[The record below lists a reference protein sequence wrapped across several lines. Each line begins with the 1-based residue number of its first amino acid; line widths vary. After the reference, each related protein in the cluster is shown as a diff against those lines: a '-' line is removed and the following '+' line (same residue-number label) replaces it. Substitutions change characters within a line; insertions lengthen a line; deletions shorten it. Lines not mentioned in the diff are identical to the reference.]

1 MSAGR
6 RNVRLLLYFLYKLHR
21 IKQLSHCHFAF
32 RDEGSAVVGAF
43 SSSTNSLAASVSS
56 NFSAANF
63 SAANFSAANFSA
75 ANFSAANFS
84 AVIRSERRML
94 LPNSSLVVA
103 LLTTAPQICLP
114 ETRHRHGSSCGAWRH
129 AARSRGRIAWG
140 AASWLASGSCRS
152 PPSPFGGVR
161 GRWCR

>member
-1 MSAGR
+1 MFVVSLQREGWVNLKRPALIP
-6 RNVRLLLYFLYKLHR
+6 VRLPLAWLFYLHDFIFL
-21 IKQLSHCHFAF
+21 
-32 RDEGSAVVGAF
+32 AVLGAF

-84 AVIRSERRML
+84 AAIRSERRML

-103 LLTTAPQICLP
+103 LLTTAPPRFAYLKQD
-114 ETRHRHGSSCGAWRH
+114 TGTAHRVERGGTQH
-129 AARSRGRIAWG
+129 AVGEG
-140 AASWLASGSCRS
+140 
-152 PPSPFGGVR
+152 
-161 GRWCR
+161 

>member
-1 MSAGR
+1 MFVVSLQREGWVNLKRPALIP
-6 RNVRLLLYFLYKLHR
+6 VRLPLAWLFYLHDFIFL
-21 IKQLSHCHFAF
+21 
-32 RDEGSAVVGAF
+32 AVVGAF

-56 NFSAANF
+56 NFSAANFSAANFSAANF

-103 LLTTAPQICLP
+103 LLTTAPPRFAYLKQY
-114 ETRHRHGSSCGAWRH
+114 TGTAHRVERGGTQH
-129 AARSRGRIAWG
+129 AVGEG
-140 AASWLASGSCRS
+140 
-152 PPSPFGGVR
+152 
-161 GRWCR
+161 

>member
-1 MSAGR
+1 MFVVSLQREGWVNLKRPALIP
-6 RNVRLLLYFLYKLHR
+6 VRLPLAWLFYLHDFIFL
-21 IKQLSHCHFAF
+21 
-32 RDEGSAVVGAF
+32 AVLGAF

-75 ANFSAANFS
+75 A
-84 AVIRSERRML
+84 IRSERRML

-114 ETRHRHGSSCGAWRH
+114 ETVHRHGSSFGAWRH

-140 AASWLASGSCRS
+140 AASWLASDSCRS

>member
-1 MSAGR
+1 M
-6 RNVRLLLYFLYKLHR
+6 
-21 IKQLSHCHFAF
+21 AF

-63 SAANFSAANFSA
+63 SAANFFA

-103 LLTTAPQICLP
+103 LLTTAPPRFAYLKQD
-114 ETRHRHGSSCGAWRH
+114 TGTAHRVERVGTQH
-129 AARSRGRIAWG
+129 AVGEE
-140 AASWLASGSCRS
+140 
-152 PPSPFGGVR
+152 
-161 GRWCR
+161 

>member
-1 MSAGR
+1 MFVVSLQREGWVNLKRPALIP
-6 RNVRLLLYFLYKLHR
+6 VRLPLAWLFYLHDFIFL
-21 IKQLSHCHFAF
+21 
-32 RDEGSAVVGAF
+32 AVVGAF

-103 LLTTAPQICLP
+103 LLTTAPPRFAYLKQY
-114 ETRHRHGSSCGAWRH
+114 TGTAHRVERGGTQH
-129 AARSRGRIAWG
+129 AVGEG
-140 AASWLASGSCRS
+140 
-152 PPSPFGGVR
+152 
-161 GRWCR
+161 

>member
-1 MSAGR
+1 MFVVSLQREGWVNLKRPALIP
-6 RNVRLLLYFLYKLHR
+6 VRLPLAWLFYLHDFIFL
-21 IKQLSHCHFAF
+21 
-32 RDEGSAVVGAF
+32 AVVGAF

-56 NFSAANF
+56 NFSAANFSAANF

-103 LLTTAPQICLP
+103 LLTTAPPRFAYLKQY
-114 ETRHRHGSSCGAWRH
+114 TGTAHRVERGGTQH
-129 AARSRGRIAWG
+129 AVGEG
-140 AASWLASGSCRS
+140 
-152 PPSPFGGVR
+152 
-161 GRWCR
+161 